1 MPKTK
6 PLIGFDR
13 FVRWDWVEYAFE
25 LAYQNQPLSRLKEY
39 IYAEISGRDSARKT
53 YNMLANLWFENY
65 PNTKDFRERAF
76 ALFPDLS
83 DREHLVLHWGMAL
96 VNFPFFYQ
104 TVTTI
109 GRLIRLQGEFQTQ
122 EIRTRVNELYSNQNS
137 IPRAVHRVIQTLTE
151 WNVFSAE
158 SPKNVLRPV
167 QEITLTSAQ
176 TINWLLETMMIENPG
191 RQWRVIDLLRAPTL
205 FPFNLEAEGMKAI
218 RYHDTFAFSKDTY
231 GDEILWL
238 K

>member
-1 MPKTK
+1 MPKSR

-13 FVRWDWVEYAFE
+13 FVRWDWVEYALE
-25 LAYQNQPLSRLKEY
+25 LAYQKQPFSSLKDY
-39 IYAEISGRDSARKT
+39 IYAEIAGKDSARKT

-65 PNTKDFRERAF
+65 PNTKYFRERAF
-76 ALFPDLS
+76 ALYPDLD

-109 GRLIRLQGEFQTQ
+109 GRLIRLQGEFQGQ

-137 IPRAVHRVIQTLTE
+137 IPRAVGRLIQTLTE
-151 WNVFSAE
+151 WDVFIAVST
-158 SPKNVLRPV
+158 KNALQPAH
-167 QEITLTSAQ
+167 EITLSSTQ
-176 TINWLLETMMIENPG
+176 TINWLLETTMRETPD
-191 RQWRVIDLLRAPTL
+191 RQWRVIDLLRIPTL

-218 RYHDTFAFSKDTY
+218 RYHDNFAFSRDTY
-231 GDEILWL
+231 GDEIVWL